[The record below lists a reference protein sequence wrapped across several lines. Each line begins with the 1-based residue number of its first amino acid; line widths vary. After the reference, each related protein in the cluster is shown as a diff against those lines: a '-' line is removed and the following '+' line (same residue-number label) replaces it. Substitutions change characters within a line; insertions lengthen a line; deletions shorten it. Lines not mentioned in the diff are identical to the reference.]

1 MSHFTDAPGRGRR
14 PVDVERS
21 TSGHPFAA
29 AARPSRSLVADL
41 VWVGQR
47 TDLDHFA
54 GWPPLAWY
62 LQINRSSDG
71 AQQLALCDPVTG
83 GLIDQPRPP
92 DDLPDT
98 TTLPPE
104 LAGAGAVLWV
114 SGTGQSRVSAAVHTV
129 WYAAL
134 SRGIDAAVIVGL
146 GPRLHSS
153 TRVGALGL
161 GYRQLEAV
169 G

>member
-1 MSHFTDAPGRGRR
+1 MSHFIEALGRGRR
-14 PVDVERS
+14 
-21 TSGHPFAA
+21 SGDGDTATPGPPFAA
-29 AARPSRSLVADL
+29 AGRPSRSLVADL

-62 LQINRSSDG
+62 LQSNRSSDG
-71 AQQLALCDPVTG
+71 AQRLALCDPVTG
-83 GLIDQPRPP
+83 GLIDQPRRP

-98 TTLPPE
+98 TPLPPE

-146 GPRLHSS
+146 EPQRHSS

-161 GYRQLEAV
+161 GYRQLETV